1 MILINSPGPL
11 ATIQDQG
18 RFGFARYGISVSG
31 AADAH
36 ALTLGNMLVGN
47 AANAAAIEVTF
58 GGADIEFTAETVLAI
73 TGGDLTASIN
83 LASAPMNQTIA
94 AIPGDRLTFGAP
106 RNGLRAYVC
115 VAGGI
120 DVPPAL
126 GSRSTYLAAAIGGLE
141 GRPLRAGDE
150 LRVGDADWQVGF
162 TNRSA
167 HAGRRA
173 PPGLLPRYGAEVT
186 ARVIPGP
193 QAAQFTERGTET
205 FYDSVYTVTEKSDR
219 QGVRLDGPAI
229 EAVEGRY
236 DIVSDAVVTGAIQI
250 PGDARPIVLLAD
262 RQTTGGYPKIGV
274 VATVDIPLLAQASPG
289 TRVRFA
295 RISVE
300 EAQDATRRAIAEL
313 AGAALEEP
321 VVQVTDMVIDGSPL
335 RLELAAPRE
344 PGAQL
349 RMTVVVNGQ
358 RRVVGASRA

>member
-1 MILINSPGPL
+1 MIRIHSPGPL

-18 RFGFARYGISVSG
+18 RFGYARYGISVSG

-36 ALTLGNMLVGN
+36 ALTLGNMLIGN
-47 AANAAAIEVTF
+47 PANAAAIEITF
-58 GGADIEFTAETVLAI
+58 GGADVEFTADTVLAI
-73 TGGDLTASIN
+73 TGGDLTPSFNGVA
-83 LASAPMNQTIA
+83 APMNQAIGAIA
-94 AIPGDRLTFGAP
+94 GDRLTFGSP
-106 RNGLRAYVC
+106 RTGLRAYVC
-115 VAGGI
+115 VAGGV

-126 GSRSTYLAAAIGGLE
+126 GSRSTYLAAGIGGLE
-141 GRPLRAGDE
+141 GRPLRSGDE
-150 LRVGDADWQVGF
+150 LQVGYADRQVGF
-162 TNRSA
+162 TNTVA

-173 PPGLLPRYGAEVT
+173 PASLLPRYGAEVT

-193 QAAQFTERGTET
+193 QADQFTERGTEA
-205 FYDSVYTVTEKSDR
+205 FYTSVYTVTEKSDR
-219 QGVRLDGPAI
+219 QGVRLDGPTI
-229 EAVEGRY
+229 EAIEGRY
-236 DIVSDAVVTGAIQI
+236 DIVSDAVVTGAIQV

-274 VATVDIPLLAQASPG
+274 VATVDIPLLAQAAPG

-300 EAQDATRRAIAEL
+300 EAQDATRRAIAAL
-313 AGAALEEP
+313 AGAAIEEP
-321 VVQVTDMVIDGSPL
+321 VVQVTDMVIDGSPY
-335 RLELAAPRE
+335 RLEMAAPRE